1 MFRWTLS
8 ENVLNDDADFV
19 SIYVNSIKTD
29 GVSSVTP
36 GATITINAYV
46 YDLDTDDTIK
56 VHYVKSY

>member
-1 MFRWTLS
+1 M
-8 ENVLNDDADFV
+8 

-36 GATITINAYV
+36 GDTGATITINAYA